1 MSQEIE
7 EGELSSDL
15 DDTTPKNVNEKR
27 KQQQNIELNKDEQN
41 ELNKLIKHKSG
52 QLESDAESGEL
63 TDNDELNENPYEEE
77 EVLAA
82 FFIFLYLRFH
92 V

>member
-15 DDTTPKNVNEKR
+15 DDVNPKNANDKL
-27 KQQQNIELNKDEQN
+27 KQQKNIELNKDEQN
-41 ELNKLIKHKSG
+41 ELNKLIKNKSG

-63 TDNDELNENPYEEE
+63 TENEELNENPYEEE
-77 EVLAA
+77 DVSVL
-82 FFIFLYLRFH
+82 
-92 V
+92 